1 MAVTSTGNAKSVQ
14 PKRAKIRSTDG
25 LSTADLSIVPV
36 SYDVVLEELARKSLA
51 PKENSNKNTFYAVV
65 VKVLSDSDVKERR
78 IMSDLFLNEDYS
90 IDREENTSNA
100 ENSSARIALLHIP
113 ALYSYF
119 TADTRFEAS
128 TKDLTTSDLF
138 LIPAK
143 TGLSLVKG
151 SIVKVTFGDMDDFS
165 DITIVNTNKKGQ
177 IIKSSRAKR
186 DTKKAFNDFQNQCLK
201 LQSAPATGSAIRA
214 STLAN
219 PTNPTAGYAQFY
231 VEMIS
236 NVINSD
242 KLLKK
247 LIFSLGSTKAKT
259 QLTEIGESE
268 TQGEPD
274 ANQIQ
279 SYFLNEADYIPL
291 SVQIEVGDPKIKDY
305 INSFS
310 PVNNNNNSSQFPIGL
325 ASEVTKSF
333 FPTTESVEDPRSIYF
348 TFNLINPDAR
358 ALNSNIKPPNE
369 IKETINTTLKN
380 YIKGVVQNTYKY
392 GFYESSEN
400 ENLFRIDIF
409 GKSNDLSSR
418 DVDAAIEYSKQKKA
432 KNVPGIIDLATNT
445 RYSSQTANPQATSA
459 SPTSISVNQEL
470 DACTK
475 ANRLANNS
483 VYIAMIENK
492 MTPDLKNSFNK
503 DRNLV
508 KELYKD
514 TDGTLSDKDFLYTA
528 VTRDLDRVKNNLQQ
542 ASFSDFTYNSSIE
555 IISLQDE
562 TSKKQKKIQSTG
574 GKATAKIIPGIRG
587 TNIERLE
594 KNSENLLKF
603 CNAFKKFIA
612 ANEGLPEKNVLLLP
626 LSTFRKYRKV
636 GPGRGVDNNSRHF
649 FNRAIDF
656 VVYIN
661 DDLSFPGYGVSGL
674 RAGASEDTNRNFL
687 IPEDI
692 LYVYLIKFI
701 NQNKNPFDKSGVGL
715 LRSSKNR
722 KTGYVHYEYM
732 IDYREPKKELGYQKP
747 LTKRTRRWVSKPKNK
762 NEKSIYSAAFDQG
775 DKDKIILDYVQKRLA
790 KTFQTVPEKLLRLF
804 K

>member
-1 MAVTSTGNAKSVQ
+1 MTVTSTGNAKSVQ
-14 PKRAKIRSTDG
+14 PVRAKIRSTDG
-25 LSTADLSIVPV
+25 LSTADLSTVPV
-36 SYDVVLEELARKSLA
+36 SYDVVLEELARKSLT
-51 PKENSNKNTFYAVV
+51 PKENTNKNTFYAVV
-65 VKVLSDSDVKERR
+65 VKMLSDTDVKERR

-100 ENSSARIALLHIP
+100 ENSDSRIALLHIP

-119 TADTRFEAS
+119 TADTRYEAS

-151 SIVKVTFGDMDDFS
+151 SIVKVTFGDMDNFS
-165 DITIVNTNKKGQ
+165 DITIMKTNKKGQ
-177 IIKSSRAKR
+177 IIKSPKAKQ
-186 DTKKAFNDFQNQCLK
+186 DNKKAFNDLQNQCLK
-201 LQSAPATGSAIRA
+201 LQSTPATGSAITA
-214 STLAN
+214 NSLVN

-247 LIFSLGSTKAKT
+247 LIFSLGSTNART
-259 QLTEIGESE
+259 QLTELG
-268 TQGEPD
+268 GAPN
-274 ANQIQ
+274 ANEIQ

-291 SVQIEVGDPKIKDY
+291 KVKIDVGDAKIKDY

-310 PVNNNNNSSQFPIGL
+310 PVNNNNNNSQFPIGI
-325 ASEVTKSF
+325 ATKEIKSF
-333 FPTTESVEDPRSIYF
+333 FPTTDPVEDPRSIYF
-348 TFNLINPDAR
+348 TFDFINPAAR
-358 ALNSNIKPPNE
+358 APNSNIKLPNQ

-392 GFYESSEN
+392 GFYESSQN
-400 ENLFRIDIF
+400 ENIFRIDIF
-409 GKSNDLSSR
+409 GKSNDLSER
-418 DVDAAIEYSKQKKA
+418 TVEAAIEYSKQKKA
-432 KNVPGIIDLATNT
+432 RNTPGLLDLATNT
-445 RYSSQTANPQATSA
+445 RYSSQTTAQQSTTNT
-459 SPTSISVNQEL
+459 PTSISANQEL
-470 DACTK
+470 DACTR
-475 ANRLANNS
+475 ANRLVNNS
-483 VYIAMIENK
+483 AYIAMIENK
-492 MTPDLKNSFNK
+492 MTPDQKNSFNK

-508 KELYKD
+508 KQLYK
-514 TDGTLSDKDFLYTA
+514 GANGILSDKDFLYTA
-528 VTRDLDRVKNNLQQ
+528 VTRDLDEAKTSLEQS
-542 ASFSDFTYNSSIE
+542 SFSDFTYNSSIE

-562 TSKKQKKIQSTG
+562 TSKKEKKIQSTG
-574 GKATAKIIPGIRG
+574 GKATGKIIPGTRG

-594 KNSENLLKF
+594 KNNENLLKF

-636 GPGRGVDNNSRHF
+636 MPGRGVDNNSRHF

-661 DDLSFPGYGVSGL
+661 DDLNFSGYGLSGL
-674 RAGASEDTNRNFL
+674 KAGTNEDTNRNFL

-715 LRSSKNR
+715 LRNSKNR